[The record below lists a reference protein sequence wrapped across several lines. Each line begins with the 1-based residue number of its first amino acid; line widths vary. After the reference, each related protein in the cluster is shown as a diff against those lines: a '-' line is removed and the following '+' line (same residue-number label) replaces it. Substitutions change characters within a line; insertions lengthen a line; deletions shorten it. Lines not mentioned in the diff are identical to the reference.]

1 MSFVYCLIRSQILS
15 MTSDRGDRNLKCIH
29 INSYSI
35 SDGVSH
41 VVGRPELLYFM
52 SEMNS
57 EL

>member
-1 MSFVYCLIRSQILS
+1 